1 MNCGGSGRNI
11 TYLEQTLVLASLIHR
26 FEFEL
31 PSKDWELEHTEAF
44 NCSPSDMPVKV
55 RKRTFDEKH

>member
-1 MNCGGSGRNI
+1 M
-11 TYLEQTLVLASLIHR
+11 VASLVHC
-26 FEFEL
+26 FDFEL

-55 RKRTFDEKH
+55 RNRVFDEQH